1 MFKNI
6 NKLLDES
13 QNRGTPGMEVIIYH
27 KGEEVYHTVRGL
39 KDEDGTKLVGGE
51 LYNAYSCSKLIT
63 CAAALKLFEE
73 GRIRL
78 EDNLCDYIPAFAD
91 MKVKKGDEI
100 VKAEKKITLFH
111 LFNMSAGL
119 SYNIV
124 SEEISR
130 GILETE
136 GRCPTVKMMDYI
148 AKMPLEYEPGEG
160 WKYSLAHDVLAAV
173 VEIVSGKRFGE
184 FVKEKFFDPFGMK
197 NSTYSLDDSKLDLL
211 CSQYRF
217 KRAEGGNINVGKKI
231 QNYKFGSEYESGGA
245 GLVTTATDYILFLE
259 AMRTYK
265 ALNRDTIAKMTT
277 DYLQDF
283 QRAGYYSWGING
295 YGYGLGVRVPL
306 GRRTDYGWGGAAGAI
321 AVVDEPHELTLY
333 YSQHVISSPAS
344 SLRKDYVEAA
354 KMDLGYKDA
363 YEESMW
369 QGTASTLA

>member
-1 MFKNI
+1 MFENI

-39 KDEDGTKLVGGE
+39 KEEDGTKLVGGE
-51 LYNAYSCSKLIT
+51 LYNAYSVSKFIT
-63 CAAALKLFEE
+63 CTAALKLFEE
-73 GRIRL
+73 GKIRL
-78 EDNLCDYIPAFAD
+78 EDNLCEYIPAFAD

-111 LFNMSAGL
+111 LFNMSAGFN
-119 SYNIV
+119 YKV
-124 SEEISR
+124 GSEEIMQ

-136 GRCPTVKMMDYI
+136 GKCPTVKMMDYI

-160 WKYSLAHDVLAAV
+160 WKYSLGHDVLAAV
-173 VEIVSGKRFGE
+173 VEVVSGKRFGE
-184 FVKEKFFDPFGMK
+184 FVKDFIFEPLGMK
-197 NSTYSLDDSKLDLL
+197 NSTYLFDDSKLDLL
-211 CSQYRF
+211 CSQYRYG
-217 KRAEGGNINVGKKI
+217 KETGYVNVGKKI
-231 QNYKFGSEYESGGA
+231 QSYKFGSEYESGGA
-245 GLVTTATDYILFLE
+245 GLVTAATDYILFLE

-265 ALNRDTIAKMTT
+265 LLSPDTIAKMKT
-277 DYLQDF
+277 DYLNDY
-283 QRAGYYSWGING
+283 QRPFYKDWGRNG
-295 YGYGLGVRVPL
+295 YGYGLGVRAPL
-306 GRRTDYGWGGAAGAI
+306 DKRTDYGWGGAAGAI

-333 YSQHVISSPAS
+333 YSQHVIASPAS

-363 YEESMW
+363 FEESMW